1 MEQKIIINYDPKQT
15 RVALLEDGKVVEI
28 YFERPLHQRLVG
40 NIYKGVVENVLPGMQ
55 AAFVNIGEER
65 NAFYYVD
72 EVPQPGGEE
81 ANEGKLP
88 IQRLLRVKDEVLV
101 QVMKESFGSKGARL
115 TGHVTLPGRYLVL
128 MPGLN
133 YVGVSRR
140 IVSQEERE
148 RLKKEMEGLH
158 PSNMGVIV
166 RTAAEGADTD
176 SLKNDLQNLLQIW
189 QKINNLFPK
198 VKAPALLYRDP
209 ALIYRIV
216 RDLFNDH
223 VIQLIIDNEEQY
235 NKIMEHLDCFS
246 PHLKERMV
254 YYDKRQPIFEHF
266 AIEEEIERSL
276 SRMVWLKCG
285 GYLVFDE
292 TEALTAIDVNTG
304 KYTGKSN
311 LEETILKTN
320 LEAVEEI
327 ARQIRLRDIGG
338 IIIIDF
344 IDMHLPE
351 NRQLVLEKLKQE
363 MNKDRTKSQVLG
375 ITSLGLVEVSRKK
388 VKQGL
393 SAVMLQP
400 CPYCHGKGKT
410 LSLEAVS
417 SKVERELK
425 QILLREDVEAILVEM
440 NSEVAA
446 LLIGSGGTYLKKL
459 EASTGKNIFIRGSDN
474 LHVEKYNI
482 LMSGDMQEVA
492 RYALPV
498 ECGGIY
504 RVVIEEPHS
513 ANPEHGIARL
523 HGYVLDIE
531 GGGELVGEEV
541 QVVIKETTRTFAR
554 AVLWKRALEDS
565 LEER

>member
-1 MEQKIIINYDPKQT
+1 MKQKIIINYDPKQT

-28 YFERPLHQRLVG
+28 YFERPLNQHLVG
-40 NIYKGVVENVLPGMQ
+40 NIYKGIVENVLPGMQ

-72 EVPQPGGEE
+72 EIPQP
-81 ANEGKLP
+81 AEGTNSGKKP
-88 IQRLLRVKDEVLV
+88 IQRLLHVKEEIMV
-101 QVMKESFGSKGARL
+101 QVMKESFGNKGARL
-115 TGHVTLPGRYLVL
+115 TGYITLPGRFLVL

-133 YVGVSRR
+133 YVGVSRK
-140 IVSQEERE
+140 IESQEERE
-148 RLKKEMEGLH
+148 RLKKELENLR

-166 RTAAEGADTD
+166 RTAAEGVDTE
-176 SLKNDLQNLLQIW
+176 SLKNDLDYLLRLW
-189 QKINNLFPK
+189 ENINNLFPK
-198 VKAPALLYRDP
+198 VKAPALLYRDL

-216 RDLFNDH
+216 RDLFNNH
-223 VIQLIIDNEEQY
+223 VEQLIIDNKEQY
-235 NKIMEHLDCFS
+235 RKILENLDYFS
-246 PHLKERMV
+246 PHLKERLV
-254 YYDKRQPIFEHF
+254 YYDKREPIFEF
-266 AIEEEIERSL
+266 YGIEEEIERSL
-276 SRMVWLKCG
+276 NRMVWLKSG

-344 IDMHLPE
+344 IDMNSPE
-351 NRQLVLEKLKQE
+351 NRQKVLEKLKQE
-363 MNKDRTKSQVLG
+363 MNRDRTKSQVLG
-375 ITSLGLVEVSRKK
+375 ITSLGLVEVARKK
-388 VKQGL
+388 VKQSL

-425 QILLREDVEAILVEM
+425 KILLREDVEAILVEM

-446 LLIGSGGTYLKKL
+446 LLIGSGGAYLKKM
-459 EASTGKNIFIRGSDN
+459 EAATGKNIFIRGSDN

-482 LMSGDMQEVA
+482 LMSGPLHEVA

-498 ECGGIY
+498 EEGGIY
-504 RVVIEEPHS
+504 RVVVEEPHS
-513 ANPEHGIARL
+513 SNPEHGIARL

-554 AVLWKRALEDS
+554 AVLWKRTLEDN
-565 LEER
+565 EF

>member
-1 MEQKIIINYDPKQT
+1 MKQKIIINYDPRQT
-15 RVALLEDGKVVEI
+15 RVALLEEGKVVEV
-28 YFERPLHQRLVG
+28 YFERPLNQHLVG
-40 NIYKGVVENVLPGMQ
+40 NIYKGVVENILPGMQ

-72 EVPQPGGEE
+72 EVPRPAEKG
-81 ANEGKLP
+81 NVVKKP
-88 IQRLLRVKDEVLV
+88 IQRLLRLKEEVMV
-101 QVMKESFGSKGARL
+101 QVMKEPFGNKGARL
-115 TGHVTLPGRYLVL
+115 TGYITLPGRFLVL

-133 YVGVSRR
+133 YVGVSKK
-140 IVSQEERE
+140 IEAQEERE
-148 RLKKEMEGLH
+148 RLKSKLESLRPPDMGL
-158 PSNMGVIV
+158 IV
-166 RTAAEGADTD
+166 RTAAEGVDTE
-176 SLKNDLQNLLQIW
+176 SLKNDLDHLLRLW
-189 QKINNLFPK
+189 KNINALFSK
-198 VKAPALLYRDP
+198 TKAPALLYRDLP
-209 ALIYRIV
+209 LVHRIV
-216 RDLFNDH
+216 RDLFNNH
-223 VIQLIIDNEEQY
+223 VEQLVIDNKEQY
-235 NKIMEHLDCFS
+235 HKILEDLDYFS
-246 PHLKERMV
+246 MHLKERLV
-254 YYDKRQPIFEHF
+254 YYDKKEPIFDF
-266 AIEEEIERSL
+266 YGIEEEIERSL
-276 SRMVWLKCG
+276 SRMVWLKSG

-320 LEAVEEI
+320 LEAAEEI

-344 IDMHLPE
+344 IDMHSPE
-351 NRQLVLEKLKQE
+351 NRQKVLEKLKQK
-363 MNKDRTKSQVLG
+363 MSRDRTKSQVLG
-375 ITSLGLVEVSRKK
+375 ITSLGLVEVARKK
-388 VKQGL
+388 VKQSL

-400 CPYCHGKGKT
+400 CPYCHGKGRT

-425 QILLREDVEAILVEM
+425 KILLQENVEAILVEM

-446 LLIGSGGTYLKKL
+446 MLIGSGGAYLKKL

-482 LMSGDMQEVA
+482 LMSGSLKEVA

-498 ECGGIY
+498 EEGGIY
-504 RVVIEEPHS
+504 RVVVEEPHS
-513 ANPEHGIARL
+513 SNPEHGIARL

-541 QVVIKETTRTFAR
+541 QVVIKETSRTFAR
-554 AVLWKRALEDS
+554 AVLWKRT
-565 LEER
+565 LEEDDF

>member
-1 MEQKIIINYDPKQT
+1 MKQKIIINYDPRQT
-15 RVALLEDGKVVEI
+15 RVALLEEGKVVEV
-28 YFERPLHQRLVG
+28 YFERPLNQHLVG
-40 NIYKGVVENVLPGMQ
+40 NIYKGAVENVLPGMQ

-72 EVPQPGGEE
+72 EVPRPAEKGNGG
-81 ANEGKLP
+81 KKP
-88 IQRLLRVKDEVLV
+88 IQRLLRLKEEVMV
-101 QVMKESFGSKGARL
+101 QVIKEPFGNKGARL
-115 TGHVTLPGRYLVL
+115 TGYITLPGRFLVL

-133 YVGVSRR
+133 YVGVSKK
-140 IVSQEERE
+140 IEVQEERE
-148 RLKKEMEGLH
+148 RLKSKLESLR
-158 PSNMGVIV
+158 PPDMGVII
-166 RTAAEGADTD
+166 RTAAEGVDTE
-176 SLKNDLQNLLQIW
+176 SLKNDLDHLLRLW
-189 QKINNLFPK
+189 ENINALFSK
-198 VKAPALLYRDP
+198 TKAPALLYRDLP
-209 ALIYRIV
+209 LVHRIV
-216 RDLFNDH
+216 RDLFNNH
-223 VIQLIIDNEEQY
+223 VEQLVIDNKEQY
-235 NKIMEHLDCFS
+235 HKILEDLDYFS
-246 PHLKERMV
+246 MHLKERLV
-254 YYDKRQPIFEHF
+254 YYDKKEPIFDF
-266 AIEEEIERSL
+266 YGIEEEIERSL
-276 SRMVWLKCG
+276 SRMVWLKSG

-320 LEAVEEI
+320 LEAAEEI

-344 IDMHLPE
+344 IDMHSPE
-351 NRQLVLEKLKQE
+351 NRQKVLEKLKQE
-363 MNKDRTKSQVLG
+363 MNRDRTKSQVLG
-375 ITSLGLVEVSRKK
+375 ITSLGLVEVARKK
-388 VKQGL
+388 VKQSL

-400 CPYCHGKGKT
+400 CPYCHGKGRT

-425 QILLREDVEAILVEM
+425 KILLRENVEAILVEM

-446 LLIGSGGTYLKKL
+446 MLIGSGGAYLKKL

-482 LMSGDMQEVA
+482 LMSGSLKEVA

-498 ECGGIY
+498 EEGGIY
-504 RVVIEEPHS
+504 RVVVEEPHS
-513 ANPEHGIARL
+513 SNPEHGIARL

-541 QVVIKETTRTFAR
+541 QVVIKEAGRTFAR
-554 AVLWKRALEDS
+554 AVLWKRT
-565 LEER
+565 LEEDDF

>member
-28 YFERPLHQRLVG
+28 YFERTLHQRLVG

-148 RLKKEMEGLH
+148 RLKKEMESLH

-166 RTAAEGADTD
+166 RTAAEGADTS
-176 SLKNDLQNLLQIW
+176 SLKNDLQNLLHIW

-223 VIQLIIDNEEQY
+223 VVQLIIDNEEQY

>member
-28 YFERPLHQRLVG
+28 YFERTLHQRLVG

-148 RLKKEMEGLH
+148 RLKKEMESLH

-166 RTAAEGADTD
+166 RTAAEGADTN
-176 SLKNDLQNLLQIW
+176 SLKNDLQNLLYLW

-209 ALIYRIV
+209 VLIYRIV

-276 SRMVWLKCG
+276 NRMVWLKCG

-400 CPYCHGKGKT
+400 CPYCHGKGKI

>member
-72 EVPQPGGEE
+72 EVPQPGGET
-81 ANEGKLP
+81 NEVKLP

-148 RLKKEMEGLH
+148 RLKKEMESLH

-166 RTAAEGADTD
+166 RTAAEGADTN
-176 SLKNDLQNLLQIW
+176 SLKNDLQNLLYLW

-209 ALIYRIV
+209 VLIYRIV

-276 SRMVWLKCG
+276 NRMVWLKCG

-388 VKQGL
+388 VRQGL
-393 SAVMLQP
+393 SAVMMQP

>member
-28 YFERPLHQRLVG
+28 YFERTLHQRLVG

-115 TGHVTLPGRYLVL
+115 TGQITLPGRYLVL

-148 RLKKEMEGLH
+148 RLKKEMESLH

-166 RTAAEGADTD
+166 RTAAEGADTS
-176 SLKNDLQNLLQIW
+176 SLKNDLQNLLHIW

-209 ALIYRIV
+209 VLIYRIV

>member
-28 YFERPLHQRLVG
+28 YFERTLHQRLVG

-148 RLKKEMEGLH
+148 RLKKEMESLH

-166 RTAAEGADTD
+166 RTAAEGADTN
-176 SLKNDLQNLLQIW
+176 SLKNDLQNLLYLW

-209 ALIYRIV
+209 VLIYRIV

-223 VIQLIIDNEEQY
+223 VVQLIIDNEEQY

-276 SRMVWLKCG
+276 NRMVWLKCG

-388 VKQGL
+388 VRQGL
-393 SAVMLQP
+393 SAVMMQP

>member
-1 MEQKIIINYDPKQT
+1 MKQKIIINYDPKQT

-28 YFERPLHQRLVG
+28 YFERTLHQRLVG

-72 EVPQPGGEE
+72 EVPQPGGET
-81 ANEGKLP
+81 NEVKLP

-148 RLKKEMEGLH
+148 RLKKEMESLH

-166 RTAAEGADTD
+166 RTAAEGADTN
-176 SLKNDLQNLLQIW
+176 SLKNDLQNLLYLW

-209 ALIYRIV
+209 VLIYRIV

-276 SRMVWLKCG
+276 NRMVWLKCG

-388 VKQGL
+388 VRQGL
-393 SAVMLQP
+393 SAVMMQP

>member
-148 RLKKEMEGLH
+148 RLKKEMESLH

-166 RTAAEGADTD
+166 RTAAEGADTS
-176 SLKNDLQNLLQIW
+176 SLKNDLQNLLHIW

-209 ALIYRIV
+209 VLIYRIV

-276 SRMVWLKCG
+276 NRMVWLKCG

-320 LEAVEEI
+320 LEAVEEV

>member
-128 MPGLN
+128 MPGFN

-320 LEAVEEI
+320 LEAVEEV

-498 ECGGIY
+498 QCGGIY

-541 QVVIKETTRTFAR
+541 QVVIKETTRTFAK

-565 LEER
+565 LEES

>member
-128 MPGLN
+128 MPGFN

-276 SRMVWLKCG
+276 NRMVWLKCG

-292 TEALTAIDVNTG
+292 TEALTAIDVNAG

-320 LEAVEEI
+320 LEAVEEV

-425 QILLREDVEAILVEM
+425 QILLNEDVEAILVEM

-498 ECGGIY
+498 QCGGIY

-541 QVVIKETTRTFAR
+541 QVVIKETTRTFAK

-565 LEER
+565 LEES

>member
-128 MPGLN
+128 MPGFN

-223 VIQLIIDNEEQY
+223 VVQLIIDNKEQY

-276 SRMVWLKCG
+276 NRMVWLKCG

-320 LEAVEEI
+320 LEAVEEV

-498 ECGGIY
+498 QCGGIY

-541 QVVIKETTRTFAR
+541 QVVIKETTRTFAK

-565 LEER
+565 LEES

>member
-128 MPGLN
+128 MPGFN

-276 SRMVWLKCG
+276 NRMVWLKCG
-285 GYLVFDE
+285 GYLVLDE

-320 LEAVEEI
+320 LEAVEEV

-498 ECGGIY
+498 QCGGIY

-541 QVVIKETTRTFAR
+541 QVVIKETTRTFAK

-565 LEER
+565 LEES

>member
-148 RLKKEMEGLH
+148 RLKKEMESLH

-166 RTAAEGADTD
+166 RTAAEGADTN
-176 SLKNDLQNLLQIW
+176 SLKNDLQNLLYLW

-209 ALIYRIV
+209 VLIYRIV

-276 SRMVWLKCG
+276 NRMVWLKCG

-388 VKQGL
+388 VRQGL
-393 SAVMLQP
+393 SAVMMQP

>member
-28 YFERPLHQRLVG
+28 YFERPLHQGLVG

-81 ANEGKLP
+81 AKEGKLP

-115 TGHVTLPGRYLVL
+115 TGQITLPGRYLVL

-148 RLKKEMEGLH
+148 RLKKEMENLH
-158 PSNMGVIV
+158 PPNMGVIV
-166 RTAAEGADTD
+166 RTAAEGADTN
-176 SLKNDLQNLLQIW
+176 SLKNDLQNLLHIW
-189 QKINNLFPK
+189 QKINNQFPK

-223 VIQLIIDNEEQY
+223 VVQLIIDNKEQY

-363 MNKDRTKSQVLG
+363 MNKDRTKSHVLG

-393 SAVMLQP
+393 SAVMMQP

-425 QILLREDVEAILVEM
+425 QILLHEDVEAILVEM

-482 LMSGDMQEVA
+482 LMTGDMQEVA

-498 ECGGIY
+498 QCGGIY

-541 QVVIKETTRTFAR
+541 QVVIKETTRTFAK

-565 LEER
+565 LEES

>member
-28 YFERPLHQRLVG
+28 YFERPLHQGLVG

-115 TGHVTLPGRYLVL
+115 TGQITLPGRYLVL

-148 RLKKEMEGLH
+148 RLKKEMENLH
-158 PSNMGVIV
+158 PPNMGVIV
-166 RTAAEGADTD
+166 RTAAEGADTN
-176 SLKNDLQNLLQIW
+176 SLKNDLQNLLHIW
-189 QKINNLFPK
+189 QKINNQFPK

-209 ALIYRIV
+209 ALIYQIV

-223 VIQLIIDNEEQY
+223 VVQLIIDNKEQY

-363 MNKDRTKSQVLG
+363 MNKDRTKSHVLG

-393 SAVMLQP
+393 SAVMMQP

-425 QILLREDVEAILVEM
+425 QILLHEDVEAILVEM
-440 NSEVAA
+440 NIVAA
-446 LLIGSGGTYLKKL
+446 LLI
-459 EASTGKNIFIRGSDN
+459 
-474 LHVEKYNI
+474 
-482 LMSGDMQEVA
+482 
-492 RYALPV
+492 
-498 ECGGIY
+498 
-504 RVVIEEPHS
+504 
-513 ANPEHGIARL
+513 L
-523 HGYVLDIE
+523 HGEHI
-531 GGGELVGEEV
+531 
-541 QVVIKETTRTFAR
+541 
-554 AVLWKRALEDS
+554 
-565 LEER
+565 

>member
-128 MPGLN
+128 MPGFN

-276 SRMVWLKCG
+276 NRMVWLKCG

-320 LEAVEEI
+320 LEAVEEV

-498 ECGGIY
+498 QCGGIY

-541 QVVIKETTRTFAR
+541 QVVIKETTRTFAK

-565 LEER
+565 LEES

>member
-28 YFERPLHQRLVG
+28 YFERPLHQGLVG

-81 ANEGKLP
+81 AKEGKLP

-115 TGHVTLPGRYLVL
+115 TGQITLPGRYLVL

-148 RLKKEMEGLH
+148 RLKKEMENLH
-158 PSNMGVIV
+158 PPNMGVIV
-166 RTAAEGADTD
+166 RTAAEGADTN
-176 SLKNDLQNLLQIW
+176 SLKNDLQNLLHIW
-189 QKINNLFPK
+189 QKINNQFPK

-223 VIQLIIDNEEQY
+223 VVQLIIDNKEQY

-393 SAVMLQP
+393 SAVMMQP

-425 QILLREDVEAILVEM
+425 QILLHEDVEAILVEM

-482 LMSGDMQEVA
+482 LMTGDMQEVA

-498 ECGGIY
+498 QCGGIY

-541 QVVIKETTRTFAR
+541 QVVIKETTRTFAK

-565 LEER
+565 LEES

>member
-28 YFERPLHQRLVG
+28 YLERPLHQRLVG
-40 NIYKGVVENVLPGMQ
+40 NIYKGAVENVLPGMQ
-55 AAFVNIGEER
+55 AAFVNIGEEK
-65 NAFYYVD
+65 NAFFYVD
-72 EVPQPGGEE
+72 EILQPRGEE
-81 ANEGKLP
+81 TNGGKMP
-88 IQRLLRVKDEVLV
+88 IQRLLHVKEEVMV

-115 TGHVTLPGRYLVL
+115 TGHITLPGRYLVL

-140 IVSQEERE
+140 IDSQEERE
-148 RLKKEMEGLH
+148 RLKREMETLRPPH
-158 PSNMGVIV
+158 AGVII
-166 RTAAEGADTD
+166 RTAAEGADPE
-176 SLKNDLQNLLQIW
+176 SLNNDLQFLLRLW
-189 QKINNLFPK
+189 ENINNSFK
-198 VKAPALLYRDP
+198 KTKAPALLHRDV

-223 VIQLIIDNEEQY
+223 VDRLIIDNQEEY
-235 NKIMEHLDCFS
+235 YKIMEILDYLS
-246 PHLKERMV
+246 PHLKGRV
-254 YYDKRQPIFEHF
+254 IYYDKKEPIFDYF
-266 AIEEEIERSL
+266 QIEEEIERSL
-276 SRMVWLKCG
+276 NRMVWLNCG

-292 TEALTAIDVNTG
+292 TEALTAVDVNTG

-344 IDMHLPE
+344 IDMSSQE
-351 NRQLVLEKLKQE
+351 NRQLVLEKFRQE

-393 SAVMLQP
+393 SAVMQQP
-400 CPYCHGKGKT
+400 CAYCHGKGKT
-410 LSLEAVS
+410 LSPEAVS

-425 QILLREDVEAILVEM
+425 KILLRQDVEAILVEM

-459 EASTGKNIFIRGSDN
+459 ESATGKNIFIRGSDN

-482 LMSGDMQEVA
+482 LMSGPMHEVA
-492 RYALPV
+492 RHALPV
-498 ECGGIY
+498 EEGGIY
-504 RVVIEEPHS
+504 RVIVEESHS
-513 ANPEHGIARL
+513 TNPEHGIARL
-523 HGYVLDIE
+523 HGYILDIE

-554 AVLWKRALEDS
+554 AVIWKRDLQDNEF
-565 LEER
+565 